1 MQLSEFQRLIE
12 RIYFERDNAR
22 GVSGTFLWFI
32 EEVGELATELREG
45 KSKQALA
52 DEFADVLAW
61 LSTLAS
67 ISGVELTEAVQK
79 YARGC
84 PGCGRA
90 PCTCSE
96 KD

>member
-12 RIYFERDNAR
+12 QIYFEKDNAR
-22 GVSGTFLWFI
+22 GVGGTFLWFI

-45 KSKQALA
+45 NDKQALS

-61 LSTLAS
+61 LATLAS
-67 ISGVELTEAVQK
+67 ISGIELTEAVQK

-84 PGCGRA
+84 PGCGAA
-90 PCTCSE
+90 PCTCSG
-96 KD
+96 KK